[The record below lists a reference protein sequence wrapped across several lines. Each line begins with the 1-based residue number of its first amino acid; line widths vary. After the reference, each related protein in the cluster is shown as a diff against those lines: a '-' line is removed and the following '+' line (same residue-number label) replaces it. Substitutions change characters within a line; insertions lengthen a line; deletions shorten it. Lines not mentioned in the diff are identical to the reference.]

1 MAAGASLEEF
11 LLPAIRG
18 SSSSS
23 SGRTCGR
30 GAEEGAGV
38 SFPEL
43 LLAEIAVEQVKSVIT
58 VLDEAGCK
66 AVAGVMGTNQRDVS
80 AKDRRIQQ
88 ASVL

>member
-1 MAAGASLEEF
+1 MYCPQSVTAAAAAAEQAAGGEEARAYLF
-11 LLPAIRG
+11 QN
-18 SSSSS
+18 
-23 SGRTCGR
+23 CD
-30 GAEEGAGV
+30 
-38 SFPEL
+38 